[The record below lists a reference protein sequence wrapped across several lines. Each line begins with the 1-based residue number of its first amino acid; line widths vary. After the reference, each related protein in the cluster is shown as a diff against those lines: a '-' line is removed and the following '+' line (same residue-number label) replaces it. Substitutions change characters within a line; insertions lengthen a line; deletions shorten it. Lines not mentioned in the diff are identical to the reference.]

1 MTVGEIMRIRRGWR
15 LDLVRSAR
23 AIRESPLRRRG
34 FIRCGCNVGY
44 PGLSC
49 LDAVFTKR
57 QGSFL
62 HFLQDVDSIQKNQL
76 SYCTILIDEQ
86 GLVCYIIVS
95 MRRPWRGIELIRERK
110 MFLWIAK

>member
-1 MTVGEIMRIRRGWR
+1 MTVGEIVRIRRG
-15 LDLVRSAR
+15 LVRSLACSAR
-23 AIRESPLRRRG
+23 AIRESPLWRRG

-49 LDAVFTKR
+49 FEAVMKR
-57 QGSFL
+57 IAANFL
-62 HFLQDVDSIQKNQL
+62 HFLQDAGSIQKNQL